1 MYRILLPLLLGVIA
15 GWLALLPGAATA
27 QQSGL
32 SLREVY
38 QLARERNP
46 MLQASEAAVQA
57 VAAQERSA
65 RLPPDPQFQLGVMNA
80 SLPGLRTDMPGAMA
94 PSVQVMQMVPFPGK
108 LSLSGKIARQ
118 STAMADA
125 VAAETAWEV
134 RAHAAMAVFEIYQ
147 IDRQIEVMRETL
159 ELLRNFEQVAKAM
172 YVSGEG
178 RQSDVLRASVEVVR
192 MDAEIARMTAMRISA
207 TARLNAVL
215 DRPAGTSVAAL
226 AFPPL
231 PLTLPPADEL
241 RGWAG
246 ETRPLLVRSGIGV
259 EQAGTRRSL
268 ARLELWPDLTVGV
281 QYGQRP
287 SDMGTERMGS
297 LMLGVSL
304 PVFAGRRQM
313 QMRNEAAAMERM
325 NQAELTDARARVNAR
340 IGELLAELDRAR
352 TLVDL
357 YRTEVLPQAAANV
370 SSSFSSY
377 RVGTVDFMTLV
388 DAQMTL
394 NQFQQELYALL
405 AEYGHMIAELEMTVG
420 RELPLSNDIL
430 TEDR

>member
-15 GWLALLPGAATA
+15 GWLALLPRAAVA

-32 SLREVY
+32 ALQEVY
-38 QLARERNP
+38 DLARERNA

-134 RAHAAMAVFEIYQ
+134 RAHAAMAFFEIYQ
-147 IDRQIEVMRETL
+147 VDRQIEVMRETL

-172 YVSGEG
+172 YAAGEG

-192 MDAEIARMTAMRISA
+192 MDAEIARMAAMRTSA

-215 DRPAGTSVAAL
+215 DRPAGTPVPAL

-268 ARLELWPDLTVGV
+268 ARLELWPDLTVGA

-297 LMLGVSL
+297 LMLGFSL
-304 PVFAGRRQM
+304 PVFAGQRQM
-313 QMRNEAAAMERM
+313 QMRSEAAAMERM
-325 NQAELTDARARVNAR
+325 NQAELTEARAQVNAR

-357 YRTEVLPQAAANV
+357 YRTEVLPQAGANV

-377 RVGTVDFMTLV
+377 RVGAVDFMTLV

-420 RELPLSNDIL
+420 RDLPLSNDIL